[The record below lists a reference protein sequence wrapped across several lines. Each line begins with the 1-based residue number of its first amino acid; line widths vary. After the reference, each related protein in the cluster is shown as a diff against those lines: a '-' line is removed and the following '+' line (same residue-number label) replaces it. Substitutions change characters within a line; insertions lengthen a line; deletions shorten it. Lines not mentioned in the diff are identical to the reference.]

1 MMQESKDEVEIDVKL
16 KMRQDERLEQTGFA
30 RESINPLLINNVKKS
45 GCPIPEQF
53 LIQIIPI
60 IHDNKFDVMAWSK
73 TESGH
78 TAAFLISIISK
89 FMEENIGSHPEAGN
103 CPVKP
108 ECVVISPNRES
119 SAKISTLA
127 KTFTEATKMRVV
139 VTSGD
144 TSVQQQMEDARRGC
158 NILISTPG
166 RLLYFVENNIVSFK
180 CLRVLVLDEADRLM
194 TNDFKDCIDK
204 IANSET
210 MPQKKNRQTFIHCKK
225 LEGETQERVKMFLD
239 ESYLFVD

>member
-1 MMQESKDEVEIDVKL
+1 MMQGRKVEVEIDVEL
-16 KMRQDERLEQTGFA
+16 NMRQDEKLGQTGFA
-30 RESINPLLINNVKKS
+30 RESINPLLINKIKKS
-45 GCPIPEQF
+45 GSSIPEQF

-60 IHDNKFDVMAWSK
+60 IHDNKFDVMACSK

-89 FMEENIGSHPEAGN
+89 FMEENIGSHPEEGN

-108 ECVVISPNRES
+108 ECVVISPDRKS
-119 SAKISTLA
+119 AAKISTLV
-127 KTFTEATKMRVV
+127 KTFTEATSIRVV

-166 RLLYFVENNIVSFK
+166 RLLYFVQ
-180 CLRVLVLDEADRLM
+180 DM
-194 TNDFKDCIDK
+194 
-204 IANSET
+204 
-210 MPQKKNRQTFIHCKK
+210 
-225 LEGETQERVKMFLD
+225 
-239 ESYLFVD
+239 